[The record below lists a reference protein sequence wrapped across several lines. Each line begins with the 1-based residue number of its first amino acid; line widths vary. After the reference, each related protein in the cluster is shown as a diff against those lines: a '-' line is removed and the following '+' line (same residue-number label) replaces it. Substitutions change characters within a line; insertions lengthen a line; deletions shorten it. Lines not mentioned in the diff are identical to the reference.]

1 MAIDPTIEQAIIDNL
16 TGPAATSDQAG
27 SMTMHDPE
35 KQLAVGKKLAQE
47 DASARPARGL
57 RFTKLNPGGTT

>member
-1 MAIDPTIEQAIIDNL
+1 MAIDPTIEQSAIDNV

-35 KQLAVGKKLAQE
+35 KVLRVGKTFAGE
-47 DASARPARGL
+47 EAARRPARGL
-57 RFTKLNPGGTT
+57 RLTKINPGGTN